1 MTRERAQRAPRLE
14 RVMGSLAG
22 VAIGD
27 AMGMPCEFLT
37 RQQIAGRY
45 GRLDR
50 FVEPAEGHIHAGT
63 RTRGQVTDDTEQTL
77 ALAFALIQHGT
88 ITPEIAAQAYMKWA
102 RETDAFNSSVLGP
115 SSRRALERI
124 AAGDDPRLTG
134 CRGDTVG
141 AAMRVAP
148 IGLVNAGQLERAVE
162 ECYLSCLPT
171 HGVSIAIGGACA
183 VACAVAAAAVRPC
196 RASIRQPTHRRD
208 RERGPLGAE
217 RGEERGIKWAGASA
231 AARTRLALRIV
242 DEARDP
248 AQAEEELYSVCGVG
262 MNPTEL
268 VPTAIGIVSSTAA
281 TVGAAWSGREHG
293 RRRRHPGRH
302 SRRHSRR
309 LPGDRRLPRRL
320 GEHRRGVN
328 DIDFRRLAEQLL
340 AVIER
345 RNAHDSD
352 VSFEGY
358 FGRQERGLPLDYG
371 GFVGPVPG
379 LDDPL
384 RR

>member
-148 IGLVNAGQLERAVE
+148 IGLVNEGQLERAVE

-183 VACAVAAAAVRPC
+183 VACAVAAAAVADHAALR
-196 RASIRQPTHRRD
+196 SGQPD
-208 RERGPLGAE
+208 PIDEIVSAALWGAE
-217 RGEERGIKWAGASA
+217 RGEERGIKWAGASV

-268 VPTAIGIVSSTAA
+268 VPTAIGIVKLYRGDCRRCVEAA
-281 TVGAAWSGREHG
+281 VNMGGDADTLAAIVGGIAGAYQGIDAF
-293 RRRRHPGRH
+293 
-302 SRRHSRR
+302 
-309 LPGDRRLPRRL
+309 PGDWVSTV
-320 GEHRRGVN
+320 ESVN

-345 RNAHDSD
+345 RNAHD
-352 VSFEGY
+352 
-358 FGRQERGLPLDYG
+358 RN
-371 GFVGPVPG
+371 
-379 LDDPL
+379 
-384 RR
+384 